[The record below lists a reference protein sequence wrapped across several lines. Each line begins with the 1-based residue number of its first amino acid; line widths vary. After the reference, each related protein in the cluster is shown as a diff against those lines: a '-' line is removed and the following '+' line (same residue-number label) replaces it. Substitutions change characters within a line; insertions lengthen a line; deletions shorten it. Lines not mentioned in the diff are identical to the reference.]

1 MSLTSLFEGIQ
12 EFAEEVLFAPF
23 NALAETELSNW
34 WMSNGINW
42 VFMFICIVALTYWM
56 IQLKKYNANDT
67 EYREAK
73 AHGFL
78 GKDSELD
85 SRL

>member
-12 EFAEEVLFAPF
+12 EFAEDVLFTPF
-23 NALAETELSNW
+23 NALAETELSSW
-34 WMSNGINW
+34 FIANGINW
-42 VFMFICIVALTYWM
+42 VFMFICISALTYWM
-56 IQLKKYNANDT
+56 LQLNKYNAEGT
-67 EYREAK
+67 EQREAK

-85 SRL
+85 SSL

>member
-1 MSLTSLFEGIQ
+1 MGLRTLFESIQ
-12 EFAEEVLFAPF
+12 EFSDDVILAPF
-23 NALAETELSNW
+23 KSLAELELSNW
-34 WMSNGINW
+34 WMANGLNW
-42 VFMFICIVALTYWM
+42 VFMLICGAALTYWM
-56 IQLKKYNANDT
+56 LELKKYNANDE

-85 SRL
+85 SSL